1 MRVPVDCGNF
11 NAGDGQSKEK
21 TIPCNR
27 TPGEDRK
34 LARNGGGQA
43 TRTHVKFV
51 ACFDYGISLVG
62 LFSWG
67 LSLGR
72 EGSRTKPGTLSPSLS
87 RVLILFQRNRAERVR
102 HFPKY
107 SKNLTTERKTNFLV
121 VRFTML
127 FSLLNITN
135 SSMVL
140 CVWISFFTSYF
151 RFVFFIICLF
161 GFTYYKKILQ

>member
-1 MRVPVDCGNF
+1 MPVDCGNF

-87 RVLILFQRNRAERVR
+87 LSCSDSFSEKSSRESTPFSKIFQKFND
-102 HFPKY
+102 
-107 SKNLTTERKTNFLV
+107 
-121 VRFTML
+121 
-127 FSLLNITN
+127 
-135 SSMVL
+135 
-140 CVWISFFTSYF
+140 
-151 RFVFFIICLF
+151 
-161 GFTYYKKILQ
+161 